1 MPRMLQRLRDE
12 RSERLQALMV
22 DSLAKA
28 PADATPIE
36 AVAAALAAPTG
47 FFNDELRLFSR
58 LRNSVIAGS
67 SSSTRA

>member
-1 MPRMLQRLRDE
+1 MRMPRMLQRLRDE

-47 FFNDELRLFSR
+47 FFNDELRLF
-58 LRNSVIAGS
+58 
-67 SSSTRA
+67 